1 MSEARDI
8 KDEQL
13 LQLLKHKST
22 EEKGFRLVVLKYQ
35 ERLYW
40 QIRKIVPEHAD
51 ANDVLQN
58 CFVKLYRNIASFE
71 GRSSLYTWLYR
82 VATNEAIT
90 YVNKQKR
97 HQANSIDNEE
107 LQLANTLHADTYFDG
122 QEAQLLLQRAVA
134 ALPAKQRTVFEMRYY
149 GEKSYQE
156 MANELTTS
164 VGALKAS
171 YHHAVKKI
179 ESYFREVEI

>member
-13 LQLLKHKST
+13 LQLLRHKST

-40 QIRKIVPEHAD
+40 QIRKIVSEHDD

-58 CFVKLYRNIASFE
+58 CFVKLYRNLASFE

-107 LQLANTLHADTYFDG
+107 LQLANTLQADTYFDG
-122 QEAQLLLQRAVA
+122 QEAQLMLQRAVA
-134 ALPAKQRTVFEMRYY
+134 ALPVKQRTVFELRYY
-149 GEKSYQE
+149 EEKSYQE
-156 MANELTTS
+156 MANELATS

-179 ESYFREVEI
+179 ESYFRAIEI